1 MAACHSPRRSRGRSQ
16 PFKIRFIQGLSRNN
30 VYTHVPEIDLVH
42 NLGEHVSAGLR
53 EGPVQLAGGV
63 EGVPGANEGSDITV
77 IRSVSWIFF
86 GYFFRRDIYLS
97 FILLYYV
104 RTLQEARETRPEARH
119 KVNLLNIVASLFC

>member
-1 MAACHSPRRSRGRSQ
+1 M
-16 PFKIRFIQGLSRNN
+16 
-30 VYTHVPEIDLVH
+30 DLIH

-77 IRSVSWIFF
+77 IGSVSWIFL
-86 GYFFRRDIYLS
+86 GRYFFRRYITYLS

-104 RTLQEARETRPEARH
+104 RTLQEAKETRPEARH